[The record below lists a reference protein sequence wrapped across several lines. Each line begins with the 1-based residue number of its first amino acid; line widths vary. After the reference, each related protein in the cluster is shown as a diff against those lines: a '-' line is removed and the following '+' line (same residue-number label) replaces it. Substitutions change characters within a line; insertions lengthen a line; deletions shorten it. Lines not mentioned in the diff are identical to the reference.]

1 MYCSILSILGPLY
14 HLAPTLTTLQCSAL
28 TKVLSFTQGF
38 WHLVLACVFF
48 IYVYIQPYKK
58 AAANV
63 LEALLLFLLILLQYH
78 VEYPNAI
85 AESEKTPAPGDG
97 FLGCAS
103 ADVIAQTQWFSV
115 VAGLIFYLPVL
126 IAGVAVILALTKQ
139 QW

>member
-1 MYCSILSILGPLY
+1 M
-14 HLAPTLTTLQCSAL
+14 
-28 TKVLSFTQGF
+28 
-38 WHLVLACVFF
+38 LACVFF
-48 IYVYIQPYKK
+48 IYVYVQPYKK

-85 AESEKTPAPGDG
+85 AESEKTPAPVDG
-97 FLGCAS
+97 LLGCAS